1 MDVEPQL
8 DADGLPLFPPLPAR
22 RPFPTGARSLPR
34 LLVSLNTGVV
44 SVRTGT
50 VAAMVVFLDHE
61 PIDGLALRGD
71 RRVAGPDA
79 LDEIADAPID
89 RVEVTEIEPPLARV
103 LGVYFL
109 PTELRDVPARFFAPE
124 DFVLSL
130 ARPGQRGCVLITGG
144 AELGLAF
151 VAGGRVAMAYR
162 QDGIVGGIEMVAP
175 LFAAPEAR
183 VWAKLG
189 PEPVPRSERVP
200 VSSSAVVDAVL
211 QEMRQVLG
219 PHAVRVEGVIR
230 EARPTAE
237 GLRSAAESIRE
248 RRVRLLSP
256 ASMDL
261 AADRALAVLERHG
274 SASPAG

>member
-22 RPFPTGARSLPR
+22 RPFATGARSLPR
-34 LLVSLNTGVV
+34 LVVSLNTAVV
-44 SVRTGT
+44 SVRTDA
-50 VAAMVVFLDHE
+50 VAAMVVFLDRE

-89 RVEVTEIEPPLARV
+89 QVEVIEVEPPLARV
-103 LGVYFL
+103 LGAYFL
-109 PTELRDVPARFFAPE
+109 PTELRDVPARFFLPE
-124 DFVLSL
+124 NFVLSL
-130 ARPGQRGCVLITGG
+130 ARPGQRGCVLVQGG
-144 AELGLAF
+144 AELGLVF

-162 QDGIVGGIEMVAP
+162 QDGIVGGIEKVAP

-189 PEPVPRSERVP
+189 PEPVPRSEPAP
-200 VSSSAVVDAVL
+200 VSSTGLVDAVL

-219 PHAVRVEGVIR
+219 PHAVRVEGVMR
-230 EARPTAE
+230 QAQPTAE

-256 ASMDL
+256 ASMDI

-274 SASPAG
+274 GASAAG